1 MTLDLLLI
9 GLAITLEPL
18 PMSAYILILTAERGA
33 RAGFGFVLGWA
44 VTLVGLVVLTLLVT
58 GGKPLAAGSAPSTA
72 SLVARILLGVGLLVL
87 AWRTRARRGRPPAP
101 PRWMAR
107 LDSMNVAA
115 AMALGFLLQ
124 PWFLVAAG
132 VATVTAA
139 DLSNGATVLTLAG
152 FCVLASAS
160 YLTMQAYAVLSPVA
174 ARTRLDALR
183 GWIAAHQDQIVVVVS
198 VALGLWLIGK
208 SSYLLAT

>member
-9 GLAITLEPL
+9 GLAIALEPL
-18 PMSAYILILTAERGA
+18 PMSAYILVLSAERGA
-33 RAGFGFVLGWA
+33 RAGFGFVLGW
-44 VTLVGLVVLTLLVT
+44 VFTLVGVVVLTLLVT
-58 GGKPLAAGSAPSTA
+58 GGKPLVTGSAPSTA
-72 SLVARILLGVGLLVL
+72 SLVAKILLGVALLVL

-124 PWFLVAAG
+124 PWVLVAAG

-139 DLSNGATVLTLAG
+139 DLSHGATVLTLVG

-160 YLTMQAYAVLSPVA
+160 YLAMQAYAVLSPDA
-174 ARTRLDALR
+174 ARTRLDGLR
-183 GWIAAHQDQIVVVVS
+183 GWITAHQDQIVVVVS

>member
-18 PMSAYILILTAERGA
+18 PVSAYILILSTERGA
-33 RAGFGFVLGWA
+33 RTGMGFVLGWA
-44 VTLVGLVVLTLLVT
+44 VTLVGLVVLTLLLT
-58 GGKPLAAGSAPSTA
+58 GGKPLARGSAPSTA
-72 SLVARILLGVGLLVL
+72 ALVAKILLGAGLLVL
-87 AWRTRARRGRPPAP
+87 AWRRRARRGRPSAP
-101 PRWMAR
+101 PTWMAR
-107 LDSMNVAA
+107 LDTVNVAA
-115 AMALGFLLQ
+115 ATGLGFLLQ

-139 DLSNGATVLTLAG
+139 DLSKGATVVTLVG

-160 YLTMQAYAVLSPVA
+160 YLTMQAYALLSPDA
-174 ARTRLDALR
+174 ARTRLDRLR
-183 GWIAAHQDQIVVVVS
+183 TWIAVHQDQIVVVVS

-208 SSYLLAT
+208 SGYLLAT

>member
-18 PMSAYILILTAERGA
+18 PMSAYILILSGEWGA
-33 RAGFGFVLGWA
+33 RTGLGFVLGW
-44 VTLVGLVVLTLLVT
+44 VLTLVGLVVLTLVVT
-58 GGKPLAAGSAPSTA
+58 GGKPLATGSAPSTA
-72 SLVARILLGVGLLVL
+72 SLVVKILLGLCLLVL

-101 PRWMAR
+101 PAWMAR
-107 LDSMNVAA
+107 LDTMNLAA
-115 AMALGFLLQ
+115 AMGLGFLLQ

-139 DLSNGATVLTLAG
+139 DLSNGATVLTLVG

-160 YLTMQAYAVLSPVA
+160 YLVMEAYVVLSPAA
-174 ARTRLDALR
+174 ARERLDRLR
-183 GWIAAHQDQIVVVVS
+183 SWITVHQDQIVVVVS

-208 SSYLLAT
+208 SSYLLVT